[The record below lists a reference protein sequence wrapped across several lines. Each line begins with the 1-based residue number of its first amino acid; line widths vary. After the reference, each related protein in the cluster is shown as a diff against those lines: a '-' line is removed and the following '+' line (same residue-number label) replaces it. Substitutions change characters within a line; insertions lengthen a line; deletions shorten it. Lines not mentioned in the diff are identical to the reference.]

1 MNLQN
6 LFINMKS
13 FSLSDFWEKLRF
25 WDKLYALFAIVM
37 LVFIVTFIVKWI
49 LATPKKK
56 LDFIVNAHKNG
67 CFEVGKLSCLTVCGI
82 TRPQYY
88 EAEYMYMVDGVQYFV
103 TYNMLASIPIDE
115 RKEAL
120 NADMLL
126 LTLPQFMILYYDKE
140 NPKKVYS
147 KLEIFTSRDAIRKQK
162 TPKTNVY
169 RDVNRDWSE
178 PIDMVQY

>member
-1 MNLQN
+1 
-6 LFINMKS
+6 
-13 FSLSDFWEKLRF
+13 
-25 WDKLYALFAIVM
+25 
-37 LVFIVTFIVKWI
+37 
-49 LATPKKK
+49 
-56 LDFIVNAHKNG
+56 
-67 CFEVGKLSCLTVCGI
+67 
-82 TRPQYY
+82 
-88 EAEYMYMVDGVQYFV
+88 MVDGVQYFV